1 MIPRTCG
8 GCVLD
13 SRRYP
18 GMQTPWRKTTLGVQR
33 VSTKV
38 RRACRPP
45 VSKETARFA
54 ALMRVEACP
63 VLAAPRS
70 RRKRGPSGPQK
81 ADTAKRGFQP
91 RLPSSGSDFS
101 PLEARA
107 FRAAFPQR
115 RAVGHTACQ
124 SESHSGESRKER
136 LTLPQSSMGFMPQRL
151 DRGTKACAR
160 SAGSA
165 PPDTGSLCLPA
176 RRAGRRES
184 PACPCRR
191 PERRCSAPDSAP
203 RA

>member
-45 VSKETARFA
+45 VSKETAQFA

-81 ADTAKRGFQP
+81 SGHRQKGLSAPASFL
-91 RLPSSGSDFS
+91 RLGLLSAGSTGVQS
-101 PLEARA
+101 RIP
-107 FRAAFPQR
+107 AASR
-115 RAVGHTACQ
+115 RRPYGLSVGAA
-124 SESHSGESRKER
+124 ERRVPEGR
-136 LTLPQSSMGFMPQRL
+136 LTLPQSSMGFMPQRP
-151 DRGTKACAR
+151 DPGTKACAR
-160 SAGSA
+160 LAGSA